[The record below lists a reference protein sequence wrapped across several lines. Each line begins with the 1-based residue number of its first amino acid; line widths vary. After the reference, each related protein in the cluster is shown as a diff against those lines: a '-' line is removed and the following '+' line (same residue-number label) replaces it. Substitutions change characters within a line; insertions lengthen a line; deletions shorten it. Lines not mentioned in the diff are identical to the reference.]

1 MPDTH
6 MLLVIVTLKFMRI
19 LIVLLASILFAT
31 LVHGQKLKD
40 IEAIKL
46 NTKFML
52 ELTKEDS
59 NKFSYKIVSTEPF
72 HGELES
78 SSFKLL
84 DEDLYNNQIQGILG
98 IGTFGA
104 QRSIQLL
111 IKSGVKVPLQ
121 YKLSID
127 MKGNDRFK
135 KTSTIQLIQ
144 GIPSQEIWPY
154 NIHAIKISN
163 FQKAPFIEET
173 ESELDTVCY
182 STINIDHGN
191 MLLSEQIRMAI
202 DLISS
207 NDQKDKE
214 SVEQFENAFESE
226 LQPDEWGWFQHQIK
240 KIKSPDIYEKI
251 ECPYFERDAAYYYS
265 KRKDNLKLMTLSW
278 GPRWSGGWQPN
289 ISEDLL
295 SEFRTKYDILLKSAE
310 TTLGAPVD
318 NNNNEDFTE
327 FNTKWQTNNGIKAK
341 ASLSLGKYS
350 YLLRFYIYKEN

>member
-135 KTSTIQLIQ
+135 KTSTIQLIEV
-144 GIPSQEIWPY
+144 G
-154 NIHAIKISN
+154 
-163 FQKAPFIEET
+163 T
-173 ESELDTVCY
+173 
-182 STINIDHGN
+182 
-191 MLLSEQIRMAI
+191 
-202 DLISS
+202 
-207 NDQKDKE
+207 
-214 SVEQFENAFESE
+214 
-226 LQPDEWGWFQHQIK
+226 
-240 KIKSPDIYEKI
+240 
-251 ECPYFERDAAYYYS
+251 
-265 KRKDNLKLMTLSW
+265 
-278 GPRWSGGWQPN
+278 
-289 ISEDLL
+289 
-295 SEFRTKYDILLKSAE
+295 
-310 TTLGAPVD
+310 
-318 NNNNEDFTE
+318 
-327 FNTKWQTNNGIKAK
+327 
-341 ASLSLGKYS
+341 
-350 YLLRFYIYKEN
+350 